1 MAVKKAREKSIK
13 KDAVKDVW
21 DANASFWD
29 ERMGEG
35 NLFHKTLIEPTQLKM
50 LDIRHGQK
58 ILDIACG
65 NGQFARK
72 MAEMGAKVTAIDFSE
87 KLIDIARAKGGKNI
101 QYEVIDVTKNADL
114 KKLSGIKYDSIVC
127 TMAFM
132 DMENIETLIK
142 YSPKLLKKN
151 GCFVFSLC
159 HPCFNSG
166 EFLLVHERDD
176 ANGEVTNNFYVKVRN
191 YLVEKSN
198 QGVAMV
204 GQPELQYYFH
214 RPVSTI
220 LNYFFQNGFMLDSYM
235 EPSFQEVKDDV
246 SIFQNVYC
254 NIPPAL
260 VCRLRLIS

>member
-1 MAVKKAREKSIK
+1 MKRKIEARKMK

-21 DANASFWD
+21 NANAEFWD
-29 ERMGEG
+29 SRMGEG
-35 NLFHKTLIEPTQLKM
+35 NFFHRMLVEPTQLKL
-50 LDIRHGQK
+50 LDIKPGQK

-72 MAEMGAKVTAIDFSE
+72 MSLMGAKVTGIDFAE
-87 KLIDIARAKGGKNI
+87 NMIKIAITKSSK
-101 QYEVIDVTKNADL
+101 DVKYQVVDVCKEHDL
-114 KKLSGIKYDSIVC
+114 KKLSGTKFDAIVC

-132 DMENIETLIK
+132 DMKDIKTLIK
-142 YSPKLLKKN
+142 YSPMLLKKS
-151 GCFVFSLC
+151 GRFVFSLC

-176 ANGEVTNNFYVKVRN
+176 SNGVVTSNYFVKIKN
-191 YLVEKSN
+191 YLLEKTYK
-198 QGVAMV
+198 GVAMV

-220 LNYFFQNGFMLDSYM
+220 LNYFFQSGFVLDSYQ
-235 EPSFQEVKDDV
+235 EPSFKDVDDGA
-246 SIFQNVYC
+246 SIFRNVYH

-260 VCRLRLIS
+260 VCSLRLKG

>member
-1 MAVKKAREKSIK
+1 MK
-13 KDAVKDVW
+13 KDAVRDVW
-21 DANASFWD
+21 NANAEFWD

-35 NLFHKTLIEPTQLKM
+35 NFFHKGLIEPTQLKM
-50 LDIRHGQK
+50 LNIKPGQK

-72 MAEMGAKVTAIDFSE
+72 MTEMGAKVTAIDFSE
-87 KLIDIARAKGGKNI
+87 KLIAIARAKSNKNI
-101 QYEVIDVTKNADL
+101 KYKIIDITKTSDL
-114 KKLSGIKYDSIVC
+114 QMLSGTKYDAIVC

-132 DMENIETLIK
+132 DMKDIKTLIK
-142 YSPKLLKKN
+142 FSPRLLKKN
-151 GCFVFSLC
+151 GKFVFSLC

-176 ANGEVTNNFYVKVRN
+176 SNGEVTDKYHVKISN
-191 YLVEKSN
+191 YLVEKTSLA
-198 QGVAMV
+198 VAMV

-220 LNYFFQNGFMLDSYM
+220 LNYFFQNGFILDGYE
-235 EPSFQEVKDDV
+235 EPSFKDVEDNA
-246 SIFQNVYC
+246 SIFRNVYH

-260 VCRLRLIS
+260 VCRLRLVS